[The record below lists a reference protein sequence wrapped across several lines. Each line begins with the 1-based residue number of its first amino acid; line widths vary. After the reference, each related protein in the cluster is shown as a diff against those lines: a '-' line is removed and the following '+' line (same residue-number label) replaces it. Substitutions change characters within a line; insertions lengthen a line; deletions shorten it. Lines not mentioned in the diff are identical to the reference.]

1 MPPKSSLK
9 RVIDHEYDNKPDY
22 NQLGLQLGAKLAKI
36 DADHNRFISN
46 FKVIIPQ
53 LINGIEVG
61 YTQELI
67 NHHRKVLRTT
77 SQETQFRQSSG
88 FGSSGF
94 GSSVFS
100 QISGSQSSTTN
111 PFSVDNTSQNSQSS
125 SSTPYVFSNST
136 PYVFGSA
143 AASASASASAS
154 STSTHFGQSFGS
166 RPVRSA
172 QSINYVPKIFKFT
185 SSKELKTQ
193 PVDLSKDE
201 PAKEINQESSIE
213 SKKQSSEES

>member
-22 NQLGLQLGAKLAKI
+22 HQLGLQLGEKLAKI

-46 FKVIIPQ
+46 FKEIIPQ
-53 LINGIEVG
+53 LINGIEFG
-61 YTQELI
+61 YTEELI
-67 NHHRKVLRTT
+67 KYHRKVLRTT

-94 GSSVFS
+94 GSSAFS
-100 QISGSQSSTTN
+100 QISGGQSSITN
-111 PFSVDNTSQNSQSS
+111 PFSVENTSQNSQSS

-143 AASASASASAS
+143 AASASASAS
-154 STSTHFGQSFGS
+154 STTSHFGQSFGS

-172 QSINYVPKIFKFT
+172 QSINYVPKVFKFT

-201 PAKEINQESSIE
+201 PPKEINQESKE
-213 SKKQSSEES
+213 QSSEES

>member
-9 RVIDHEYDNKPDY
+9 RVIDHEYDSKPDY
-22 NQLGLQLGAKLAKI
+22 YQLGEQLGLQLAEI

-46 FKVIIPQ
+46 FKEIIPQ
-53 LINGIEVG
+53 LIKGIELG
-61 YTQELI
+61 YTEGLI

-77 SQETQFRQSSG
+77 SQETQFRQSFG

-94 GSSVFS
+94 GSSAFS
-100 QISGSQSSTTN
+100 QIGSDQSSTTN

-125 SSTPYVFSNST
+125 SSTPFVFSNST
-136 PYVFGSA
+136 PFVFGTA
-143 AASASASASAS
+143 TSASTAASAS

-172 QSINYVPKIFKFT
+172 QSINYVPKVFKFT
-185 SSKELKTQ
+185 PSKESKTQ
-193 PVDLSKDE
+193 PVDLSNDE
-201 PAKEINQESSIE
+201 PAKEINQEPSVE
-213 SKKQSSEES
+213 SNEQSSEES